1 MKKVNLFLAV
11 IVFSAVLISCS
22 KDGATGPAGANG
34 ATGPAGPAGPTGPVG
49 PQGVS
54 GNANV
59 VSYTYGS
66 KTFTS
71 SVDYL
76 MTNMPQSR
84 IDSSIVL
91 AYYNPSTEAATAWY
105 QVPGA
110 GSTASYEV
118 RNFWY
123 QTATAPTSV
132 YTMGVRTY
140 NHDGSANAVSKTFT
154 KFRIF
159 VVAASS
165 ILPGG
170 RQTKPAIDLNDY
182 NAVCEYLGVSKN

>member
-1 MKKVNLFLAV
+1 MKKVKMFFAV
-11 IVFSAVLISCS
+11 IGFSAVLISCT

-34 ATGPAGPAGPTGPVG
+34 ATGPAGPAGSVG

-59 VSYTYGS
+59 VLYTYGS
-66 KTFTS
+66 QTFTHT
-71 SVDYL
+71 VNYL

-91 AYYNPSTEAATAWY
+91 AYYSPSTAPVPLWF
-105 QVPGA
+105 QVPRPF
-110 GSTASYEV
+110 SSNIQEFSINNYW
-118 RNFWY
+118 F
-123 QTATAPTSV
+123 QSATVPTSV
-132 YTMGVRTY
+132 YTMVVATY
-140 NHDGSANAVSKTFT
+140 NPDGSPHLVSKTFT

-159 VVAASS
+159 VVAPSA

-182 NAVCEYLGVSKN
+182 DAVCEYLGVAKN